1 MTASPTPSLSG
12 HATVIAGGTSGIN
25 FGIAEAFAEAGAKV
39 FVISRSADKVD
50 AAVAALSRLGDA
62 AGATADV
69 RDYDAVEAAIGQAAE
84 RFGALDCVVSGAA
97 GNFIAK
103 AAEMSPRAFRTVVD
117 IDLIGTYHVARAA
130 YPHLRRPGASLI
142 AISAPQATVPL
153 PFQAHVCAAKAGVEM
168 LIKALA
174 QEWGP
179 EGIRANALTPGA
191 VAGTEGMERLAP
203 TPEAQARVTRAIALR
218 RFADRREI
226 ADVAVFLASDASRY
240 VTGAVVA
247 ADGGLATVPVGG

>member
-1 MTASPTPSLSG
+1 MTANPTLSLSG
-12 HATVIAGGTSGIN
+12 RATVIAGGTSGIN
-25 FGIAEAFAEAGAKV
+25 FGIAEAFVEAGAKV

-69 RDYDAVEAAIGQAAE
+69 RDYEAVE
-84 RFGALDCVVSGAA
+84 RFGPLDCVVSGAA

-191 VAGTEGMERLAP
+191 VADTEGMDRLAP
-203 TPEAQARVTRAIALR
+203 TPEAQARVKQAVALR